1 MASSSKQQLIVG
13 LVTGTLRNTELEY
26 RSNVRF
32 ESKAAL
38 TAPKRDFWSA
48 PNNGHRPTGSACLK
62 GANRR
67 HAQDYSITS
76 SAVASNLSGT
86 VMPIVLAVLRLIT
99 SSNLEGS

>member
-32 ESKAAL
+32 GSKAAL

-62 GANRR
+62 GARTGSCRTPYLTISRR
-67 HAQDYSITS
+67 IAQ
-76 SAVASNLSGT
+76 VGT
-86 VMPIVLAVLRLIT
+86 GRTVSLDDLVGRCQQRLR
-99 SSNLEGS
+99 NG